1 MSTDNKKDC
10 VSVIVQHEQAVY
22 LKSHGSKEDSPNTKN
37 KQDNRVGTETNA
49 ISSVTESALATVNL
63 PVALTIM
70 SLVQKKRDDAD
81 SDSDSE
87 CSEWSDI
94 CGPCPSLG
102 LPVTCYTLDTVI
114 NDVIAGSK
122 YTVRDKVEG
131 RVDMYVTMRH

>member
-1 MSTDNKKDC
+1 
-10 VSVIVQHEQAVY
+10 
-22 LKSHGSKEDSPNTKN
+22 
-37 KQDNRVGTETNA
+37 
-49 ISSVTESALATVNL
+49 
-63 PVALTIM
+63 M

-94 CGPCPSLG
+94 GGPCPSLG

-131 RVDMYVTMRH
+131 RVDMYGRLL